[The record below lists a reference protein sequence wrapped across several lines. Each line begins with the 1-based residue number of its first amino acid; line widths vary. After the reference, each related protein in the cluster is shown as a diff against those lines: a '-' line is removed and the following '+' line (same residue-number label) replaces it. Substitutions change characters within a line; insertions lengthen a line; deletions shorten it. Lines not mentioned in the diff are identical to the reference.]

1 MSSRHDAW
9 ARDALRAVVR
19 RATIQAE
26 AALARLQLV
35 ADRLIARAS
44 RR

>member
-1 MSSRHDAW
+1 MHDAW
-9 ARDALRAVVR
+9 ARQAVRAVVR

-26 AALARLQLV
+26 AALARFRLV
-35 ADRLIARAS
+35 SERLIARAS